1 MLRGMTQPQRPEV
14 CPACGRYPDVAR
26 FCLRCGVLNSH
37 PLSGDRAAP
46 YLYRLAAELLDLL
59 IFALGIAP
67 WLIWMW
73 YTARDG
79 QSPAKR
85 LLGMYVIAEDGQP
98 ISPQRMWM
106 RELGIKRLLFGLLGY
121 LFSGLP
127 TLIDGGWMLLN
138 PDRQC
143 VHDRMVG
150 TLVVVHREPFA
161 APRGPA
167 PRPDLSGCRAAA
179 AGAAGRV
186 AARAPAASRS
196 RSGPGAGR
204 PGPAAGAAGARAAA
218 RGAVAVRVR
227 ATAGGSGA
235 AAAGGGR
242 DAAGRLGQLFAGA

>member
-1 MLRGMTQPQRPEV
+1 M
-14 CPACGRYPDVAR
+14 AR

-79 QSPAKR
+79 QSPGKR

-121 LFSGLP
+121 LFSGVP

-167 PRPDLSGCRAAA
+167 PRPDLSG
-179 AGAAGRV
+179 V
-186 AARAPAASRS
+186 ALPPPAPPAVLPPERPRPPAPAPA
-196 RSGPGAGR
+196 GAGR
-204 PGPAAGAAGARAAA
+204 AGPAAGAAGARAAA
-218 RGAVAVRVR
+218 RGVVAVRVR
-227 ATAGGSGA
+227 ATASGSGA

-242 DAAGRLGQLFAGA
+242 DAAGRLGRLRAGA